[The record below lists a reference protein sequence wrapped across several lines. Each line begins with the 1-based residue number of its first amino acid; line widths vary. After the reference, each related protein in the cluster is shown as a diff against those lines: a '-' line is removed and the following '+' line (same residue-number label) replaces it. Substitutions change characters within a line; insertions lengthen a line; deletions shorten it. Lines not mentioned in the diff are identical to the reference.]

1 MNSLRVEKKNI
12 YKIEVNDN
20 GEYIEFDV
28 EDIGLRARC
37 YKALDKIKAI
47 EKEYKEKAKKVKS
60 FKDSALLEADM
71 FVELRNAMDEFLGE
85 GACQKIFGDRNY
97 ADMFNDLLEELTK
110 PREEL
115 GGKSHFDMI
124 KISAEAT
131 NKKVMDKYKKVS
143 KKSI

>member
-12 YKIEVNDN
+12 YQIEVNDK

-37 YKALDKIKAI
+37 YKALDKIKEI

-60 FKDSALLEADM
+60 FKDSAILEADM
-71 FVELRNAMDEFLGE
+71 FEELRNAMDDFLGK

-97 ADMFNDLLEELTK
+97 AEMFNDLLEELTK

-124 KISAEAT
+124 KISADAT